1 MVTSQKRHTTYSPV
15 IAHTVLLI
23 HLERMLLLAE
33 ESKNNHPSQ
42 QVAQPDRRH
51 FAGKRLPRTVLY
63 LAALLGVSVCCAR
76 AQSTLG
82 SILGTVQDAS
92 GAAIPGAAVTIHSL
106 DQDLSRQTAT
116 SDAGDDSTS
125 SRPAGQDVFS
135 SPMRGIAARRLCL
148 NSSWCLRRPN
158 ATAM

>member
-1 MVTSQKRHTTYSPV
+1 VVTSQKRHTTYSPV

-23 HLERMLLLAE
+23 YLERMLLLAE
-33 ESKNNHPSQ
+33 ESKSNHRSQ

-63 LAALLGVSVCCAR
+63 LAVLLGVSVCCAR

-92 GAAIPGAAVTIHSL
+92 GAVIPA
-106 DQDLSRQTAT
+106 QR
-116 SDAGDDSTS
+116 
-125 SRPAGQDVFS
+125 
-135 SPMRGIAARRLCL
+135 
-148 NSSWCLRRPN
+148 
-158 ATAM
+158 